1 MELLKPVPVCSIEDE
16 AIDAEAMSLPEY
28 ARTHDPSMVRIKQ
41 GHRPTV
47 FLVGPLTVGYL
58 SDVIG
63 SARGELK
70 AINALIAAVHRVEM
84 PNGDVLQ
91 PDKVE
96 KGAYSQ
102 KIASDAWLELLRG
115 KVGYRALV
123 EIGFVAIDL
132 ANLPE
137 SKRGPFASVAGLGV
151 TA

>member
-1 MELLKPVPVCSIEDE
+1 MDPLKPVPVCSIEDE

-96 KGAYSQ
+96 KV
-102 KIASDAWLELLRG
+102 RG
-115 KVGYRALV
+115 YDKKYG
-123 EIGFVAIDL
+123 G
-132 ANLPE
+132 NC
-137 SKRGPFASVAGLGV
+137 
-151 TA
+151 T